1 MNSFWTFPHKS
12 ARFVKHSQTLDCAEF
27 RTMKSKDVICD
38 KRSTK
43 MSVCK
48 LKNVECDGMQGD
60 VDKEGRELGYYL
72 LQI

>member
-1 MNSFWTFPHKS
+1 
-12 ARFVKHSQTLDCAEF
+12 
-27 RTMKSKDVICD
+27 
-38 KRSTK
+38 

-60 VDKEGRELGYYL
+60 VDKEGQELEYYL